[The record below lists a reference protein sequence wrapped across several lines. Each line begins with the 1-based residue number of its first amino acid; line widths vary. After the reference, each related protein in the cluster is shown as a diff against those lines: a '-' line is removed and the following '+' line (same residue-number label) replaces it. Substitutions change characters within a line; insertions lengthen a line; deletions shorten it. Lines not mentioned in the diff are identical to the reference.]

1 MSITV
6 KQFLAS
12 AVRLVIHKTTSQMN
26 LSTVEES
33 NGADLQNLVYII
45 YKCMYV

>member
-1 MSITV
+1 
-6 KQFLAS
+6 
-12 AVRLVIHKTTSQMN
+12 MN

-45 YKCMYV
+45 YKCMYDTG